1 MTEVVG
7 CDNSIGSSADSHPR
21 MNLWVPTAGAIL
33 GLVLAGYA
41 LFTAPGTST
50 LHVPADAVAT
60 VNQQPI
66 SRLDFDIQL
75 QALFS
80 VNLSQAT
87 PEQKKKIL
95 TDMIR
100 EELLVQRGL
109 ELDVSQSDPE
119 VRSALVNAVENEV
132 AADALTSQPTQ
143 AQLEAYYN
151 AHEEKYATEGMM
163 TVRDIRISD
172 RQATQTLAEV
182 QKALREDPRT
192 TQLANRSD
200 INEST
205 TVGDEQFYFAA
216 KVHLGEAL
224 FMVARGLSDG
234 QVSGPVAS
242 ADGLHV
248 LAMIRNET
256 PVPQTFVD
264 ARDRVLND
272 YRNERVRNLR
282 IGNEEFLRKRAHI
295 LYSGDMP

>member
-1 MTEVVG
+1 MTENPG
-7 CDNSIGSSADSHPR
+7 SDNAVDSPIDSHSR
-21 MNLWVPTAGAIL
+21 VNLWVPTAGAIA

-66 SRLDFDIQL
+66 SRLDFNVQL

-87 PEQKKKIL
+87 AEQKKKIL

-109 ELDVSQSDPE
+109 ELDVAQSDPE

-132 AADALTSQPTQ
+132 AADALTAQPTQ
-143 AQLEAYYN
+143 AQLESYYDKYK
-151 AHEEKYATEGMM
+151 EKYSTEGMM
-163 TVRDIRISD
+163 TVRAFLIGD
-172 RQATQTLAEV
+172 RRAAQTLAEV
-182 QKALREDPRT
+182 QKALRENPRT
-192 TQLANRSD
+192 TQLSNRSD
-200 INEST
+200 IKESAL
-205 TVGDEQFYFAA
+205 VGDEQFYFAA

-224 FMVARGLSDG
+224 FRVARGLSDG
-234 QVSGPVAS
+234 QISEPVAS
-242 ADGLHV
+242 PDGLHV
-248 LAMIRNET
+248 LAMIKNET
-256 PVPQTFVD
+256 PRPQTFVD

-282 IGNEEFLRKRAHI
+282 AGNEEFLRKRAHI
-295 LYSGDMP
+295 LYSSDMP